1 MNLLGRAAQ
10 AAEELDNRWTK
21 DATIIELRGL
31 TKSAELAGD
40 GLCDSEIA
48 RRIRARVDCRRRL
61 GLPAVDCTARKPRD
75 CQCLTNA
82 LVELE
87 VFASPGLA
95 KVTKKE
101 LLARSSML
109 HKATPK
115 QKPKP
120 KPAIARLLAQMPAE
134 ASQSPQE
141 PPPQSPE
148 APPPSPPPPPRRQ
161 PVKRTPKWFDE
172 DDRGSI
178 IDRIF

>member
-1 MNLLGRAAQ
+1 MNLLGRAAR
-10 AAEELDNRWTK
+10 AADEFDNLWLK
-21 DATIIELRGL
+21 DCTTVDLQSLEA
-31 TKSAELAGD
+31 SMVD
-40 GLCDSEIA
+40 GNADPEIA
-48 RRIRARVDCRRRL
+48 RRARARVDCRRRL

-75 CQCLTNA
+75 CRCLTAA
-82 LVELE
+82 LTELE

-120 KPAIARLLAQMPAE
+120 KPATAHPLAQMPAE
-134 ASQSPQE
+134 ASQSPQK

-148 APPPSPPPPPRRQ
+148 ASPPPRPRSR

-178 IDRIF
+178 IDKIF